1 MLPQPSLSEYI
12 NGRYYQI
19 SIAFYYKFSLLCCFH
34 IDPILLCR
42 PFRYCERISWVI
54 YPKSSLASGF
64 PRKFLAKIKHS
75 SGFHRKTEPRFSRV
89 HVSFFFFFSGTSSN
103 VTRSERKSLSSS
115 YANFQSSTKFEQ
127 CFTFFVNISSWSIIN
142 SNKTVSEARTIT
154 LAKLRVSHRS
164 NTMSSTFLWDS
175 RESENIWNQRCDL
188 WRISK
193 CQTATFQS
201 AHGYVRRR
209 SVLCVCVRMA
219 KVDDTTYY
227 FNGQAIYI
235 SYVLVCTP
243 TG

>member
-89 HVSFFFFFSGTSSN
+89 HVSFFFFFQEHPVMSLGLKENLYPVLTLTSSLQ
-103 VTRSERKSLSSS
+103 RSSNSASHSS
-115 YANFQSSTKFEQ
+115 
-127 CFTFFVNISSWSIIN
+127 
-142 SNKTVSEARTIT
+142 
-154 LAKLRVSHRS
+154 
-164 NTMSSTFLWDS
+164 
-175 RESENIWNQRCDL
+175 
-188 WRISK
+188 
-193 CQTATFQS
+193 
-201 AHGYVRRR
+201 
-209 SVLCVCVRMA
+209 
-219 KVDDTTYY
+219 
-227 FNGQAIYI
+227 
-235 SYVLVCTP
+235 
-243 TG
+243 